1 MVKNKGKKILIISL
15 FAIFVSLIAIA
26 KIWAIGEKSTFA
38 GNKDKSFYTVLIC
51 GADGSGANTDVMML
65 AALDMQNGRVNL
77 IQIPRDTFVNPT
89 ASGLGVTRINAVYG
103 AAYASAE
110 VSGAARRK
118 AAMQKLCGFMEGAF
132 CIEIDRYALIDTDV
146 FAKAVDAVGG
156 IEYEVP
162 FDMHYEDP
170 VQGLSIH
177 LRAGRQ
183 TLDGKMAEG
192 LLRYRSGYATGD
204 LGRIDIRESFIR
216 EALTQVKSKLT
227 AAGAAR
233 LAAELALSVTTD
245 MNALE
250 ISRFAAFLHG
260 IAEENVKIKTISGST
275 VQNPETG
282 AWIYYALN
290 KEAALADIN
299 EYISRGREAALEDFD
314 KNAVFTD
321 DPNGEN
327 PYISKYYYSKIKK
340 E

>member
-1 MVKNKGKKILIISL
+1 MVKNSSKKIEL
-15 FAIFVSLIAIA
+15 FVFALIFVCAIA
-26 KIWAIGEKSTFA
+26 LSKIWAVGEKSTFEE
-38 GNKDKSFYTVLIC
+38 NKDKGFYTVLVC
-51 GADGSGANTDVMML
+51 GADNSGRNTDVMML

-77 IQIPRDTFVNPT
+77 LQIPRDTFVNP
-89 ASGLGVTRINAVYG
+89 ASSGLGVTRVNAVYG
-103 AAYASAE
+103 AVYSSADGTE
-110 VSGAARRK
+110 CKK
-118 AAMQKLCGFMEGAF
+118 AAMESLCRFLEEAF
-132 CIEIDRYALIDTDV
+132 CVEIDRYALMNTSVLAEAIDTI
-146 FAKAVDAVGG
+146 GG

-170 VQGLSIH
+170 VQGLRIH
-177 LRAGRQ
+177 LSAGRQ

-204 LGRIDIRESFIR
+204 LGRVDMRESFMR
-216 EALTQVKSKLT
+216 AALSQVKAKLT
-227 AAGAAR
+227 AVSAVKI
-233 LAAELALSVTTD
+233 AAELALSVTTD

-260 IAEENVKIKTISGST
+260 VADENVNIKTISGSA
-275 VQNPETG
+275 VQNPKTG

-299 EYISRGREAALEDFD
+299 EYINLSGAEISYENFD
-314 KNAVFTD
+314 KKAVFTD
-321 DPNGEN
+321 DPCGEN